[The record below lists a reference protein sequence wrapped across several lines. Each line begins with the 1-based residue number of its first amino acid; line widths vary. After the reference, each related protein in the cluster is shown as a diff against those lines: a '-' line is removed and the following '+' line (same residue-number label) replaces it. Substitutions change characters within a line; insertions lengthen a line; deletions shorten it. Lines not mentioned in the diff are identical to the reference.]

1 MKSLMRTRYAAPLIF
16 FCALLTACGK
26 DLKTAQGV
34 AEEFLDHHYVE
45 INLQKAKEYSVG
57 LALEKI
63 NDEIRLTR
71 GQAIDASTRK
81 PKVHYRLLEK
91 KEAEGRVQF
100 LYQGTIQAE
109 DAPEFTRRW
118 LIAARKDAGEWRV
131 SNFTESD

>member
-1 MKSLMRTRYAAPLIF
+1 MKKFAAVILSCVLLIG
-16 FCALLTACGK
+16 CGK

-34 AEEFLDHHYVE
+34 AEEFIDQHYVE

-81 PKVHYRLLEK
+81 PKVHYRLVEK